1 MRDVWELFL
10 VSAVG
15 RHCVLV
21 EPRDIP
27 LHRDSAID
35 PATGR
40 RHHAKRPD
48 LVLLLPGVARQ
59 LLDVQIIHPPSIAR
73 MADRHCLRIR
83 DLRADNGPEG
93 GPSYFVR
100 RAERYKRSAYR
111 RSWPDPLPTVI
122 PLVATTTGRFG
133 PAAEGLFRTLA
144 QRHADSR
151 RVANQQHLS
160 HSSWSFWWRR
170 RLSVELL
177 VQSMRVL
184 SRRLD
189 CEGADR
195 VVRAG
200 SSAAWRLSH
209 CQLADLR
216 GGDASLGL
224 DVGAAGAYV
233 PPCGLG
239 LRRGAP

>member
-1 MRDVWELFL
+1 M
-10 VSAVG
+10 
-15 RHCVLV
+15 
-21 EPRDIP
+21 
-27 LHRDSAID
+27 
-35 PATGR
+35 
-40 RHHAKRPD
+40 
-48 LVLLLPGVARQ
+48 
-59 LLDVQIIHPPSIAR
+59 
-73 MADRHCLRIR
+73 
-83 DLRADNGPEG
+83 
-93 GPSYFVR
+93 
-100 RAERYKRSAYR
+100 AYR

-122 PLVATTTGRFG
+122 PLVASTTGRFG

-160 HSSWSFWWRR
+160 HSSRRR

-233 PPCGLG
+233 PP
-239 LRRGAP
+239 

>member
-1 MRDVWELFL
+1 MC
-10 VSAVG
+10 G
-15 RHCVLV
+15 
-21 EPRDIP
+21 
-27 LHRDSAID
+27 
-35 PATGR
+35 
-40 RHHAKRPD
+40 
-48 LVLLLPGVARQ
+48 
-59 LLDVQIIHPPSIAR
+59 
-73 MADRHCLRIR
+73 
-83 DLRADNGPEG
+83 
-93 GPSYFVR
+93 
-100 RAERYKRSAYR
+100 RSAPTAAAG
-111 RSWPDPLPTVI
+111 PDVLE
-122 PLVATTTGRFG
+122 RFG
-133 PAAEGLFRTLA
+133 SPFD
-144 QRHADSR
+144 ADSR
-151 RVANQQHLS
+151 RVANQHLS

>member
-1 MRDVWELFL
+1 M
-10 VSAVG
+10 
-15 RHCVLV
+15 
-21 EPRDIP
+21 
-27 LHRDSAID
+27 
-35 PATGR
+35 
-40 RHHAKRPD
+40 
-48 LVLLLPGVARQ
+48 
-59 LLDVQIIHPPSIAR
+59 
-73 MADRHCLRIR
+73 
-83 DLRADNGPEG
+83 
-93 GPSYFVR
+93 
-100 RAERYKRSAYR
+100 
-111 RSWPDPLPTVI
+111 
-122 PLVATTTGRFG
+122 
-133 PAAEGLFRTLA
+133 
-144 QRHADSR
+144 
-151 RVANQQHLS
+151 ANQQHLS

-184 SRRLD
+184 SRRLG